1 MRHIC
6 PRRGEEVNGAGEN
19 HRKGET
25 MAEQSVADPR
35 KRVRQILTRLRRRF
49 PGATTALHF
58 TTPLEMLVATVL
70 SAQCTDK
77 VVNEVTPA
85 LFRKY
90 RTARDYAEA
99 DPAELEQMIRR
110 TGFFHNKAK
119 SLIGIGKTLVAEFGG
134 EVPDTMEGLLHL
146 PGVARKTA
154 NVVLGNAFGKAEGVV
169 VDTHVKRI
177 AYRLGLTKE
186 KDPEK
191 IERDLMALVPRKDWI
206 FFGHAVILHGRETC
220 LARKPR
226 CEECILEEVCPKVG
240 V

>member
-1 MRHIC
+1 M
-6 PRRGEEVNGAGEN
+6 PEETA
-19 HRKGET
+19 
-25 MAEQSVADPR
+25 ADLR
-35 KRVRQILTRLRRRF
+35 KRVRQIVTRLRRRF
-49 PGATTALHF
+49 PHATTALHF

-90 RTARDYAEA
+90 KTARDYAEA

-110 TGFFHNKAK
+110 TGFFRNKAK
-119 SLIGIGKTLVAEFGG
+119 SLIGIGKALVAEFGG
-134 EVPDTMEGLLHL
+134 EVPDTMEGLLRL
-146 PGVARKTA
+146 PGAARKTA

-177 AYRLGLTKE
+177 TYRLGLTKE

-220 LARKPR
+220 LARKPK
-226 CEECILEEVCPKVG
+226 CEECVLEEVCPKVG
-240 V
+240 VI